1 MKISCD
7 VISDLLP
14 LYAEKLTCEASN
26 RIILEHLSKCENC
39 QNELLQITKT
49 MELPANLNDY
59 NNLKK
64 AKNRDRRFKIIGI
77 VSVVL
82 VIALVFLIIKPYL
95 YLPYLYPGDRITL
108 CVDGSIDSEDVDLD
122 SKAVTCEFDHDLQEV
137 HFSNSEP
144 GKFSTKG
151 SEYGG
156 YTFTIPAKDYTIKIQ
171 LHHTNWWQID
181 NCKLHFDIDSQNN
194 NINYVFI
201 DTSGNIESGTSD
213 LIGKTYTVSFII

>member
-7 VISDLLP
+7 IISDLLP
-14 LYAEKLTCEASN
+14 LYAEKFTSEASN
-26 RIILEHLSKCENC
+26 QIVLEHLSKCENC

-49 MELPANLNDY
+49 IELPANLNDY

-82 VIALVFLIIKPYL
+82 VIALIVLIVKP

-108 CVDGSIDSEDVDLD
+108 CVDSSIDGESVDLD
-122 SKAVTCEFDHDLQEV
+122 SKAVTCEFENDLQEV

-144 GKFSTKG
+144 RKFSIKG
-151 SEYGG
+151 SEYGK
-156 YTFTIPAKDYTIKIQ
+156 YAFTIPAKDYTIRIE
-171 LHHTNWWQID
+171 LLHTNWWQID

-213 LIGKTYTVSFII
+213 LIGKTYTVSFMI